1 MTFPTPQGVF
11 IGDGETVA
19 VYTEYR
25 TGVFE
30 SDSTPKKSRVDSEC
44 TGTFFVSDSTRKDG
58 RGRAIRLGKTVAVSD
73 STRKNARGRAI
84 RLGERAIRLG
94 CKKKILQKHKKVLA
108 NRKKTSDSIY
118 IRSGERLPPKNSER
132 YKNVK
137 RRNKPTDFLGCAPLL
152 ERPGGKGKKAYPP
165 HRSLQWCSLQ

>member
-1 MTFPTPQGVF
+1 M
-11 IGDGETVA
+11 
-19 VYTEYR
+19 
-25 TGVFE
+25 
-30 SDSTPKKSRVDSEC
+30 
-44 TGTFFVSDSTRKDG
+44 SDSTRKDG
-58 RGRAIRLGKTVAVSD
+58 RRVRFDSERRSQCPIRLGRTLAGGRFD
-73 STRKNARGRAI
+73 SGKGRFDSGAKKNF
-84 RLGERAIRLG
+84 
-94 CKKKILQKHKKVLA
+94 LQKHKKVLA